1 LLITGEPPKQAE
13 DRKKPFHSVANKARP
28 VYYGAIFEIK
38 KEIPAKEETMP
49 NLSGSFSGRATSQ
62 STIALHD
69 VSNHDL
75 NLLEVRGVQK
85 SPDEK
90 WNNSKITYWG
100 TADLIAGNG
109 AQRGYFVNEHS
120 DGDRD
125 FGTFEGRIATPGGQ
139 VTIEGAWNFTGG
151 TGKFK
156 GLTGSGSYKG
166 RMTSP
171 VEVEN
176 TWEGKY
182 QIAAKTQA
190 A

>member
-1 LLITGEPPKQAE
+1 
-13 DRKKPFHSVANKARP
+13 
-28 VYYGAIFEIK
+28 
-38 KEIPAKEETMP
+38 MP
-49 NLSGSFSGRATSQ
+49 NVSGSFSGRATSQ
-62 STIALHD
+62 STIALD
-69 VSNHDL
+69 DISNHDL

-109 AQRGYFVNEHS
+109 PQRGYFVNEHA

-125 FGTFEGRIATPGGQ
+125 FGTFEGRIASSGEQ
-139 VTIEGAWNFTGG
+139 VTIEGDWKFTGG

-156 GLTGSGSYKG
+156 GLTGGGRYKG
-166 RMTSP
+166 RLTSP
-171 VEVEN
+171 VDVEN
-176 TWEGKY
+176 TWEGTY
-182 QIAAKTQA
+182 QIAAQTQA

>member
-1 LLITGEPPKQAE
+1 
-13 DRKKPFHSVANKARP
+13 
-28 VYYGAIFEIK
+28 
-38 KEIPAKEETMP
+38 MP
-49 NLSGSFSGRATSQ
+49 DLSGSFSGRATSQ

-85 SPDEK
+85 STDAE

-109 AQRGYFVNEHS
+109 PQRGYFVNEHA

-125 FGTFEGRIATPGGQ
+125 FGTFEGRIAASGGQ
-139 VTIEGAWNFTGG
+139 VTIEGTWKFTGG
-151 TGKFK
+151 TGKLQ
-156 GLTGSGSYKG
+156 GLTGGGSYKG

-171 VEVEN
+171 AEVEN

-182 QIAAKTQA
+182 QLAAKTKA

>member
-1 LLITGEPPKQAE
+1 MKIVSQSRE
-13 DRKKPFHSVANKARP
+13 KARR
-28 VYYGAIFEIK
+28 VYHGAVFEIK
-38 KEIPAKEETMP
+38 RKFRLRRKPMP

-69 VSNHDL
+69 TSNHDL

-85 SPDEK
+85 STDEQ

-109 AQRGYFVNEHS
+109 PQRGYFVNEHS
-120 DGDRD
+120 DGERD
-125 FGTFEGRIATPGGQ
+125 FGTFEGRIVTSGAQ
-139 VTIEGAWNFTGG
+139 VTIEGTWKFTGG
-151 TGKFK
+151 TGKLK
-156 GLTGSGSYKG
+156 GLTGGGSYKG

-182 QIAAKTQA
+182 QIATKTKA

>member
-1 LLITGEPPKQAE
+1 
-13 DRKKPFHSVANKARP
+13 
-28 VYYGAIFEIK
+28 
-38 KEIPAKEETMP
+38 MP
-49 NLSGSFSGRATSQ
+49 NITGSFSGRTTSQ
-62 STIALHD
+62 TTVSLQDT
-69 VSNHDL
+69 SNHDL
-75 NLLEVRGVQK
+75 CLMEVRGVQK
-85 SPDEK
+85 SQDEK
-90 WNNSKITYWG
+90 WNNAKIVYWG
-100 TADLIAGNG
+100 TADLIAGSG
-109 AQRGYFVNEHS
+109 PQRGYFVNEHA

-125 FGTFEGRIATPGGQ
+125 FGTFEGRIATSGGQ
-139 VTIEGAWNFTGG
+139 VTIEGAWIFTGG
-151 TGKFK
+151 TGTLK

>member
-1 LLITGEPPKQAE
+1 
-13 DRKKPFHSVANKARP
+13 
-28 VYYGAIFEIK
+28 
-38 KEIPAKEETMP
+38 MP
-49 NLSGSFSGRATSQ
+49 DLSGSFSGRATAQ
-62 STIALHD
+62 TTISLYD

-75 NLLEVRGVQK
+75 NLLKVRGVQK
-85 SPDEK
+85 SPDEE

-109 AQRGYFVNEHS
+109 PQRGYFVNEHS

-125 FGTFEGRIATPGGQ
+125 FGTFEGRIATSDGQ
-139 VTIEGAWNFTGG
+139 VTIEGAWKFTGC
-151 TGKFK
+151 TGKLEA
-156 GLTGSGSYKG
+156 LTGGGSYKG
-166 RMTSP
+166 KMTSP

-182 QIAAKTQA
+182 QIAAKTRA

>member
-1 LLITGEPPKQAE
+1 
-13 DRKKPFHSVANKARP
+13 
-28 VYYGAIFEIK
+28 
-38 KEIPAKEETMP
+38 M
-49 NLSGSFSGRATSQ
+49 
-62 STIALHD
+62 ALHD

-75 NLLEVRGVQK
+75 NLIEVRGVQK
-85 SPDEK
+85 SPDEQ

-100 TADLIAGNG
+100 TSDLIAGSG
-109 AQRGYFVNEHS
+109 PQRGYFVNDHP

-125 FGTFEGRIATPGGQ
+125 FGTFEGRI
-139 VTIEGAWNFTGG
+139 VTSGAEITLEGTWKFTGG

-156 GLTGSGSYKG
+156 GLSGGGSYKG

-182 QIAAKTQA
+182 EIAVRTQA